1 MVIFLTVQFKYSVEQ
16 SKILSALNNI
26 YAFLSH
32 TSSSTQR
39 GKKRYLDTQGQ
50 LEQCWQQL
58 ERMRRSEQR
67 LRDSELELMAILDNC
82 STVVYV
88 RDLEG
93 WLTRVNRE
101 CEQRFKLS
109 QEQILGKSSNDLF
122 PENIAAS
129 YTGNDHK
136 TVVHKTAV
144 ITEEE
149 AV

>member
-1 MVIFLTVQFKYSVEQ
+1 
-16 SKILSALNNI
+16 
-26 YAFLSH
+26 
-32 TSSSTQR
+32 
-39 GKKRYLDTQGQ
+39 
-50 LEQCWQQL
+50 
-58 ERMRRSEQR
+58 
-67 LRDSELELMAILDNC
+67 MAILDNC

-93 WLTRVNRE
+93 WLTRVSRE

-109 QEQILGKSSNDLF
+109 REQILGKSSHDLF

-129 YTGNDHK
+129 YTENDHK